1 MDKFVIPLIEYFN
14 ANGLPTYM
22 SCQGH
27 NSTNMSMFWIS
38 FTDEV
43 GVKDIERFQRKHL
56 DSFGQFC
63 SCGRFAKRYVVCKNE
78 PINRWEY
85 YAATINAAMTDLSK
99 WKSDDIT
106 SLAQTIPTV
115 ERKCIK

>member
-14 ANGLPTYM
+14 ANGLPTHM

-43 GVKDIERFQRKHL
+43 GVKDIE
-56 DSFGQFC
+56 
-63 SCGRFAKRYVVCKNE
+63 
-78 PINRWEY
+78 
-85 YAATINAAMTDLSK
+85 
-99 WKSDDIT
+99 
-106 SLAQTIPTV
+106 
-115 ERKCIK
+115 